1 VNEDE
6 SLAGGDARPPCR
18 CSRKP
23 CSVFKRCR
31 RRCDQRSRAVCC
43 PESDEVFGGAWFMSA
58 VSARGTTFCSS
69 ELEEGAK
76 YEVH

>member
-1 VNEDE
+1 M
-6 SLAGGDARPPCR
+6 GGDARPPPCR

-31 RRCDQRSRAVCC
+31 RRCDQRSSAVCC

-58 VSARGTTFCSS
+58 VLA
-69 ELEEGAK
+69 
-76 YEVH
+76 

>member
-31 RRCDQRSRAVCC
+31 RRCDQRSSAVCC
-43 PESDEVFGGAWFMSA
+43 PESDEVLEGAWFMSA
-58 VSARGTTFCSS
+58 VSAEGTTASS
-69 ELEEGAK
+69 IDFEERVK
-76 YEVH
+76 